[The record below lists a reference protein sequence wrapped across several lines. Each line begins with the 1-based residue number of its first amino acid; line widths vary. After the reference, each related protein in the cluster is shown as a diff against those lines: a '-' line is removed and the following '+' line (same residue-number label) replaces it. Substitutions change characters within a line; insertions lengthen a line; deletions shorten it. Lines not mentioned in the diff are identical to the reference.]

1 VYFEF
6 DNGRRQIREA
16 DAAHAGPSLHHLWQ
30 IHFKW
35 RKQTITF
42 IQSAPTGVVRGDYQR
57 LTLAAWRALAHSSGI
72 S

>member
-1 VYFEF
+1 M
-6 DNGRRQIREA
+6 
-16 DAAHAGPSLHHLWQ
+16 AAAKFSKQMLHMPGLPLHHLWQ

-57 LTLAAWRALAHSSGI
+57 LALAAWRALAHSSGI